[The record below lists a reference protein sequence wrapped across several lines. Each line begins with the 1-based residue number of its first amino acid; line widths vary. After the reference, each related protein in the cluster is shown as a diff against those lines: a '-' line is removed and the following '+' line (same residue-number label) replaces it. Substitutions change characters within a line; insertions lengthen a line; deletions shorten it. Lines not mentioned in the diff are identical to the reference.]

1 MFRKK
6 DISTIK
12 NGEESLRIFEGF
24 FDFLSF
30 KNIEDDLKK
39 TFRLHHPKL
48 RFDDSKI
55 QKFNS
60 KLSKSRT
67 VF

>member
-30 KNIEDDLKK
+30 KNIEDNL
-39 TFRLHHPKL
+39 
-48 RFDDSKI
+48 
-55 QKFNS
+55 QKS
-60 KLSKSRT
+60 LQITSS
-67 VF
+67 